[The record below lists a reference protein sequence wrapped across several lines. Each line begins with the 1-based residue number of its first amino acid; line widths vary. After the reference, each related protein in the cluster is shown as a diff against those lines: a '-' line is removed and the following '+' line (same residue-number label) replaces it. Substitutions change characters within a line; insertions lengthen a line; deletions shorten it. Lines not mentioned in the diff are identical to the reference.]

1 MKEDNNP
8 FRPTLSKPVD
18 DSVLA
23 TDPHADN
30 FLAGNDRLAHQQRV
44 TMDVVNNAVG
54 APHLDQMNMSG
65 ADTPA
70 VGQPADVTTALNDM
84 SNVSTAE
91 PGGVMTGAT
100 GPTVQPTASI
110 FDGLSDGKKGK
121 KKNKKH
127 LLGRKKKA
135 AEVKPT
141 PVSPAAAAES
151 VFGSSLDF
159 GKTDSAHSQHD
170 TTTTAGSANSI
181 TSSLNGTH
189 NTDVLTHAGATG
201 TPDAKPADAAGD
213 LLGNLGNLGSTADLT
228 DGGNTDSH
236 DKADDASSPIGAS
249 LAAAAAAAADGKT
262 GGVEITPAKDVGKT
276 KAAKNG
282 QPKQLTV
289 SVLTII
295 FFVLFIGAGAAAVYF
310 GIQNNKN
317 VNALSD
323 AQAELQ
329 QLKDQN
335 ADSSNSANKE
345 STQFDA
351 LQDRIKE
358 LTTDNDNKQKT
369 IDENKTTI
377 DNLNKQ
383 VTDLTKQVTDA
394 NNKLTS
400 DTTVSDKMQSL
411 ITTMCASPDFA
422 ASSVC
427 IDANGGNAGAVQPTP
442 QQ

>member
-30 FLAGNDRLAHQQRV
+30 FLAGNDRLAQQQRV
-44 TMDVVNNAVG
+44 TMDMVNNSADTT
-54 APHLDQMNMSG
+54 PHLDQMGVSNN
-65 ADTPA
+65 ATN
-70 VGQPADVTTALNDM
+70 QPIDLTSALNEAPQGDFGSVM
-84 SNVSTAE
+84 PSASGNAATQPST
-91 PGGVMTGAT
+91 
-100 GPTVQPTASI
+100 SI
-110 FDGLSDGKKGK
+110 FDGIAGDKKDK
-121 KKNKKH
+121 KKSKKS

-135 AEVKPT
+135 ASVKTSEGKSAPI
-141 PVSPAAAAES
+141 SPAAATES

-159 GKTDSAHSQHD
+159 GKVS
-170 TTTTAGSANSI
+170 
-181 TSSLNGTH
+181 
-189 NTDVLTHAGATG
+189 
-201 TPDAKPADAAGD
+201 
-213 LLGNLGNLGSTADLT
+213 
-228 DGGNTDSH
+228 DSH
-236 DKADDASSPIGAS
+236 DTQSTVNGDVNHDIASLGMNIDDVNASGHHAASTEQHDAVNMLDGLTASDSHHDEALSPIGAS
-249 LAAAAAAAADGKT
+249 LAAAAEAADSKS
-262 GGVEITPAKDVGKT
+262 GGVDIAPTKDAGKGKGT
-276 KAAKNG
+276 KNG

-295 FFVLFIGAGAAAVYF
+295 FFILFAGATATAVYF

-317 VNALSD
+317 ANALGD

-351 LQDRIKE
+351 LQDRIKD
-358 LTTDNDNKQKT
+358 LTEQNDAKQKT

-383 VTDLTKQVTDA
+383 VTDLNQQVTAA

-411 ITTMCASPDFA
+411 ITTLCAAGEPYSN
-422 ASSVC
+422 SSVC

>member
-8 FRPTLSKPVD
+8 FRPALSKPVD

-23 TDPHADN
+23 NDPHADN
-30 FLAGNDRLAHQQRV
+30 FLAGNDRLARQQRV
-44 TMDVVNNAVG
+44 TMDVMNGSADN
-54 APHLDQMNMSG
+54 APHLDQMGS
-65 ADTPA
+65 
-70 VGQPADVTTALNDM
+70 
-84 SNVSTAE
+84 S
-91 PGGVMTGAT
+91 TGAT
-100 GPTVQPTASI
+100 DQTAGASMSNDASHGDISNLLSSADLGGASSAPTAAPAPNI
-110 FDGLSDGKKGK
+110 FEGLSDGKKDK
-121 KKNKKH
+121 KRGKKH
-127 LLGRKKKA
+127 LLGRKKKSA
-135 AEVKPT
+135 DTKPAEAKPT
-141 PVSPAAAAES
+141 PISPAAATES

-159 GKTDSAHSQHD
+159 NKSKTGDSHSAPLVTDSTVAGHDHDMSLDGSSLDSIKHDAHDASTLSNEQHHD
-170 TTTTAGSANSI
+170 TLDI
-181 TSSLNGTH
+181 
-189 NTDVLTHAGATG
+189 
-201 TPDAKPADAAGD
+201 
-213 LLGNLGNLGSTADLT
+213 LGSLSDTPKG
-228 DGGNTDSH
+228 DGASDNDSM
-236 DKADDASSPIGAS
+236 SPIGAS
-249 LAAAAAAAADGKT
+249 LAAAAAAADSQT
-262 GGVEITPAKDVGKT
+262 GDVSITPTKDAGKV
-276 KAAKNG
+276 KAAKAG

-295 FFVLFIGAGAAAVYF
+295 FFILFAGATATAIYF

-317 VNALSD
+317 VNALGD

-358 LTTDNDNKQKT
+358 LTEQNDAKQKT

-383 VTDLTKQVTDA
+383 VSDLNQQVTAA

-400 DTTVSDKMQSL
+400 DTSVSDKMQSL

-427 IDANGGNAGAVQPTP
+427 IDANGGNAGGAVQPDG
-442 QQ
+442 Q

>member
-44 TMDVVNNAVG
+44 TMDVVNNAAG

-65 ADTPA
+65 ADTLA
-70 VGQPADVTTALNDM
+70 VGQPDDVTTALNDM
-84 SNVSTAE
+84 SNASTAE
-91 PGGVMTGAT
+91 PGGVMAGAT
-100 GPTVQPTASI
+100 GPTVQPTTSI

-135 AEVKPT
+135 TEVKPT

-159 GKTDSAHSQHD
+159 GKTDSIRSQHD

-201 TPDAKPADAAGD
+201 APDAKPADAAGD
-213 LLGNLGNLGSTADLT
+213 LLGNLGSTADLT

-249 LAAAAAAAADGKT
+249 LAAAAAAADGKT

-317 VNALSD
+317 VNALGD

-358 LTTDNDNKQKT
+358 LTEQNDAKQKT

-383 VTDLTKQVTDA
+383 VSDLNQQVTAA

-400 DTTVSDKMQSL
+400 DTSVSDKMQSL

-427 IDANGGNAGAVQPTP
+427 IDANGGNAGGAVQPDG
-442 QQ
+442 Q

>member
-30 FLAGNDRLAHQQRV
+30 FLAGNDRLAQQQRV
-44 TMDVVNNAVG
+44 TMDMVNNSADT
-54 APHLDQMNMSG
+54 APHLDQMGASG
-65 ADTPA
+65 NATN
-70 VGQPADVTTALNDM
+70 QPIDLTSALNEAPQGDFGSAM
-84 SNVSTAE
+84 PSASGNVA
-91 PGGVMTGAT
+91 AT
-100 GPTVQPTASI
+100 QPSASI
-110 FDGLSDGKKGK
+110 FDGIAGGKKDK
-121 KKNKKH
+121 KKSKKS

-135 AEVKPT
+135 ASVRASEGESAPI
-141 PVSPAAAAES
+141 SPAAATES

-159 GKTDSAHSQHD
+159 GKVS
-170 TTTTAGSANSI
+170 
-181 TSSLNGTH
+181 
-189 NTDVLTHAGATG
+189 
-201 TPDAKPADAAGD
+201 
-213 LLGNLGNLGSTADLT
+213 
-228 DGGNTDSH
+228 DSH
-236 DKADDASSPIGAS
+236 DTQSTVNGDVNHDVASLGINIDDVNASGHHAASTEQHDAVNMLDGLTASDSHHDEMLSPIGAS
-249 LAAAAAAAADGKT
+249 LAAAAEVADSKS
-262 GGVEITPAKDVGKT
+262 GGVDIAPTKDAGKG
-276 KAAKNG
+276 KGAKNG

-295 FFVLFIGAGAAAVYF
+295 FFILFAGATAAAVYF

-317 VNALSD
+317 SNALGD

-351 LQDRIKE
+351 LQDRIKD
-358 LTTDNDNKQKT
+358 LTEQNDAKQKT

-383 VTDLTKQVTDA
+383 VSDLNQQVTAA

-427 IDANGGNAGAVQPTP
+427 IDANGGNAGGAVQPEG
-442 QQ
+442 Q